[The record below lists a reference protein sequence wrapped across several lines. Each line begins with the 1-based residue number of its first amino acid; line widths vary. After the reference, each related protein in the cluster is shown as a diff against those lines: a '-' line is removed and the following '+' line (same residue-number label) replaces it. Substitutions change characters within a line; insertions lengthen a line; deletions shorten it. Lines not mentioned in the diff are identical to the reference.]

1 MDRIHLFLN
10 AERGLSVLR
19 ALTGAGHK
27 VDSVCIPRTAVEK
40 AALQDGVRAA
50 GSAVEVVDDVNA
62 RDFVE
67 AYRARKP
74 RLGVVA
80 GFPTIFKPSVRSTPE
95 LGTLNCHAGRL
106 PQYRGGSPLNWQILN
121 GEKEAGVSVIRMD
134 DGIDSG
140 DVMAETLIP
149 IEAGD
154 NIATLHEKANACF
167 ATLVVGAVNRLE
179 RGEIFGRRQDP
190 AAATYWHQRN
200 DDDGHIDWRVGAR
213 QVHDH
218 VRALTSPYPGAFAY
232 LGDRRVRI
240 LKTTL
245 DVPHVRGVPGRV
257 LYLQGEG
264 PLVVCGDRALKLVS
278 WRFDDAGS
286 TRIPAGARLR

>member
-1 MDRIHLFLN
+1 MDRVYLFLN

-19 ALTGAGHK
+19 ALTGAGHG
-27 VDSVCIPRTAVEK
+27 VESVCIPRAAAEK
-40 AALQDGVRAA
+40 PALKDGVRAA
-50 GSAVEVVDDVNA
+50 GSTVEAVDDVNA

-80 GFPTIFKPSVRSTPE
+80 GFSTIFKSPLVSAPE

-121 GEKEAGVSVIRMD
+121 GEKEAGISVIRMD

-140 DVMAETLIP
+140 DVVAETTIP
-149 IEAGD
+149 IGAED
-154 NIATLHEKANACF
+154 DIATLHEKANACF
-167 ATLVVGAVNRLE
+167 ARLVVDAVK
-179 RGEIFGRRQDP
+179 RGEILGRRQDP

-200 DDDGHIDWRVGAR
+200 DDDGHIVWRAGAR
-213 QVHDH
+213 QVHDQ
-218 VRALTSPYPGAFAY
+218 VRALTSPYPGAFSY

-240 LKTTL
+240 LKTAL
-245 DVPHVRGVPGRV
+245 DVPHVRGVPGRI
-257 LYLQGEG
+257 LYLQGQG
-264 PLVVCGDRALKLVS
+264 PLVICGDRALKLVS
-278 WRFDDAGS
+278 WRFDDAGLP
-286 TRIPAGARLR
+286 RLPAGARLR